1 MDGHSCAGWFL
12 NWPLNFQYQEGKG
25 VSATNFQW
33 KKVSHRLN
41 NVFLFNNEYEE
52 EKNNIY
58 VYEVPHHILYQS
70 FTKPAQ
76 RTLPACCIQTWCR
89 HRASLHQGCRCFE
102 LGKDLLSL
110 FLDTSSR
117 EWSIPPF
124 KTLQEVENNCSRA
137 KYQIILLHYHYLQFG
152 PERSKLSKVASLKWS
167 FVEAKL
173 FIDSDQKS

>member
-12 NWPLNFQYQEGKG
+12 NWPLNFQYQEGKR
-25 VSATNFQW
+25 VAATNFQW
-33 KKVSHRLN
+33 KKVSYWLN
-41 NVFLFNNEYEE
+41 KVFLFNNEYEE

-117 EWSIPPF
+117 EWSIPTF
-124 KTLQEVENNCSRA
+124 KTLQKVENNCSRA
-137 KYQIILLHYHYLQFG
+137 KYQTYSLTLSLPAVWARKIKTIKSGISEMIICWGKAFH
-152 PERSKLSKVASLKWS
+152 R
-167 FVEAKL
+167 
-173 FIDSDQKS
+173 